1 MTQRL
6 VVGLCLA
13 GLAQGSVAAAETCVG
28 AGFDQPFPG
37 ATAVVT
43 RQADVPTPQFP
54 GLWQEGLIGGYFY
67 ELYANGEA
75 SLKADPAGEAWQIT
89 VDCKEGA
96 CAQTVQGNP
105 PDGASQIAAQL
116 GQCLVSPVVTPILA
130 DPVPAEA
137 PPEAPVEASA
147 EAAPVVAEAPAEVQP
162 TPVPPPEEAK
172 PPCGLATLPAADPGT
187 TLQLLLVAA
196 GADPGPID
204 GMPGQNTMN
213 ALASILGQGAKAM
226 AIDAAISALDAH
238 LCAMPSGA
246 PTK

>member
-28 AGFDQPFPG
+28 AGFDQLFPG

-96 CAQTVQGNP
+96 CAQTVQGTP

-116 GQCLVSPVVTPILA
+116 GQCLVSPVVTPIPA
-130 DPVPAEA
+130 DPVPA
-137 PPEAPVEASA
+137 EASA